1 MNKRMKIVL
10 STALLTL
17 TMSTT
22 ALAYKNPVNDLKQ
35 ALIEMGI
42 PNNYIGNVVDYLQK
56 IKITD
61 SQADQIMSKVKEAK
75 ALIGNTSDLSSLSGE
90 VKSKL
95 QSLAIQAGNI
105 VGLNVKFGK
114 DANGVTTMVVT
125 TPSGGTLLQ
134 LTTLEIIDLATDF
147 DIDVIIEAIEEAV
160 EFSNDP
166 NKYDLD
172 GDGKPDNP
180 NYNQDEDKKP
190 GNPIFKPEGGGNLN
204 NTATP
209 YGNMMFAGTTMMC
222 MAGGMH
228 VISRK
233 RK

>member
-180 NYNQDEDKKP
+180 NY
-190 GNPIFKPEGGGNLN
+190 KPEGGGSLN

-209 YGNMMFAGTTMMC
+209 YGNMMFAGTTMIG
-222 MAGGMH
+222 MAGGIH

>member
-22 ALAYKNPVNDLKQ
+22 ALAYKSPVNDLKQ

-42 PNNYIGNVVDYLQK
+42 PNNYIGNIVDYLQK
-56 IKITD
+56 IKVTD
-61 SQADQIMSKVKEAK
+61 KQADQIMSKLKEAK
-75 ALIGNTSDLSSLSGE
+75 ALIGNTRDLSSLSGD

-114 DANGVTTMVVT
+114 DANGVTTMDVI

-222 MAGGMH
+222 MAGGIH

>member
-22 ALAYKNPVNDLKQ
+22 ALAYKSPVNDLKQ

-42 PNNYIGNVVDYLQK
+42 PNNYIGNIVDYLQK
-56 IKITD
+56 IKVTD
-61 SQADQIMSKVKEAK
+61 KQADQIMSKVKEAK
-75 ALIGNTSDLSSLSGE
+75 SLIGNTRDLSSLSGD

-160 EFSNDP
+160 EFSN
-166 NKYDLD
+166 
-172 GDGKPDNP
+172 NP
-180 NYNQDEDKKP
+180 NYKS
-190 GNPIFKPEGGGNLN
+190 EGGGILN

-209 YGNMMFAGTTMMC
+209 YGNMMFAGTTMMG
-222 MAGGMH
+222 MAGGIH

>member
-22 ALAYKNPVNDLKQ
+22 ALAYKSPVNDLKQ

-42 PNNYIGNVVDYLQK
+42 PNNYIGNIVDYLQK
-56 IKITD
+56 IKVTD
-61 SQADQIMSKVKEAK
+61 KQADQIMSKVKEAK
-75 ALIGNTSDLSSLSGE
+75 ALIGNTSDLSSLSGD

-180 NYNQDEDKKP
+180 NY
-190 GNPIFKPEGGGNLN
+190 KPEGGGILN

-209 YGNMMFAGTTMMC
+209 YGNMMFAGTTMMG
-222 MAGGMH
+222 MAGGIH